1 MLVEVGFREVQ
12 VNTKVVRGWS
22 ARGQG
27 QETSLKRQKSQAERR
42 KYAHI
47 ISDEGCRFEA
57 DTEWNAK
64 VQIGSGSQDSERT
77 LCQAG
82 LQHMVMLCPLHRG
95 LHALIAPILHLF
107 TCDSAVLF
115 TKEANPISLLTDF
128 VFGHAV
134 CSGQRDVS
142 QHNVYRLQKHLGLLS
157 APQPLSW
164 IE

>member
-1 MLVEVGFREVQ
+1 MLVEAGFREVQ
-12 VNTKVVRGWS
+12 LNTKVVRGWS

-77 LCQAG
+77 SVPGRA
-82 LQHMVMLCPLHRG
+82 
-95 LHALIAPILHLF
+95 A
-107 TCDSAVLF
+107 TY
-115 TKEANPISLLTDF
+115 
-128 VFGHAV
+128 GHAV
-134 CSGQRDVS
+134 SSTQGPSCTNSPDSSPLHLWLCSSSHQRGKS
-142 QHNVYRLQKHLGLLS
+142 YFPAHWLCLAMRYAPARGMLANIMSTGSKSTWACSLHLSHCL
-157 APQPLSW
+157 
-164 IE
+164 E